1 MGGTSSGKTTFINGC
16 INELTETEDRVFL
29 LEDTPELQCN
39 ILNSVFLTTTHY
51 VSMKMLLQSSMRLNP
66 DRIIVGELRRGEETL
81 ELLKA
86 WNSGHAGGVSTIH
99 ANDCQSGLMKL
110 EQYLAEVVASDQK
123 KTILEGVDIV
133 VNLIKNEENKRVV
146 REIKLLKDYNEN
158 KKEYVLEEIM

>member
-1 MGGTSSGKTTFINGC
+1 
-16 INELTETEDRVFL
+16 
-29 LEDTPELQCN
+29 
-39 ILNSVFLTTTHY
+39 
-51 VSMKMLLQSSMRLNP
+51 MLLQSSMRLNP

-86 WNSGHAGGVSTIH
+86 WNSGHAGGLSTIH

-146 REIKLLKDYNEN
+146 REIKLLKDYDEN